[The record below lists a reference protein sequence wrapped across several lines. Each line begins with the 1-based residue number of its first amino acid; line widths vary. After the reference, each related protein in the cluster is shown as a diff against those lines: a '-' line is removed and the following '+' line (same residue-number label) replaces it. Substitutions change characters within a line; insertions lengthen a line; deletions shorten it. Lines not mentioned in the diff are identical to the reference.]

1 MRVSLI
7 KKKFSLYLLLNYANA
22 FAKNQP
28 MDVLKMSQCNKEN
41 NKRLNKE
48 NVYII
53 IHHYIYY
60 I

>member
-53 IHHYIYY
+53 IHH
-60 I
+60 